1 MKRTKRK
8 SEGKSKLPAISKVS
22 RDLLTSLISASGDH
36 AWEQDQGSPSA
47 ASNAEKVYKKARAK
61 MVKHIADLE
70 RKAGVSAPKS
80 KSDDSKTKPIWH
92 LNINSTNL
100 KKASFNFK
108 KQRLLVEFHNG
119 TRYIYDHVNLYEFLA
134 FSEADSQGRWFSE
147 NIRDAKPCTK
157 LD

>member
-22 RDLLTSLISASGDH
+22 RDLLTSLIGASGDH
-36 AWEQDQGSPSA
+36 AWEQDQGSPSS
-47 ASNAEKVYKKARAK
+47 ASSADKVYKKARAK

-80 KSDDSKTKPIWH
+80 KSDDSKTKPVWY
-92 LNINSTNL
+92 LDVKSSNI
-100 KKASFNFK
+100 KKAAFHFK
-108 KQRLLVEFHNG
+108 KQQLMIQFVNG
-119 TRYIYDHVNLYEFLA
+119 SRYVYKHVNMYEWLA
-134 FSEADSQGRWFSE
+134 FSEAKSQGKWFID
-147 NIRDAKPCTK
+147 NIRDQKPTKK